1 MSRENVEVVRSAYEA
16 LARDGLDRFID
27 HFTDDVDYRAIVG
40 APDDIGPIHGKP
52 ALRTWLQDW
61 MDTFDGFTMELL
73 KLVDAGGNTVVAL
86 ERFGGR
92 AKRSGVETDQVI
104 GDVFTIRGGRIATGR
119 EYATLEQALN
129 VAGLREQGN

>member
-1 MSRENVEVVRSAYEA
+1 MSQENVEIVRAAYEA
-16 LARDGLDRFID
+16 LARGGIDRFVE
-27 HFTDDVDYRAIVG
+27 HFTDDVDYRAVIG
-40 APDDIGPIHGKP
+40 APDDVGPIHGKA

-73 KLVDAGGNTVVAL
+73 ELIDAGGNTVVAL

-104 GDVFTIRGGRIATGR
+104 ADVFRIRSGKIATGR
-119 EYATLEQALN
+119 EYTTLEQALDD
-129 VAGLREQGN
+129 AGMRE